1 MARDSP
7 FADRKDRVRLATRA
21 QADRALRRHAAAAR
35 AELASPLAG
44 TLTLALL
51 GAALVLLTRAVIVP
65 WIEGVNAW
73 VVPVDAWTPLAAARY
88 VANGDV
94 FHLYEPLAGR
104 TGYPY
109 TPGLP
114 ILLAPFVAIGDHFH
128 LLGDYFFTHRHPQMF
143 LILGPA
149 EALVGMLPILFV
161 AGRAVGGDRT
171 RMWCV
176 QGAVFVIA
184 AWAPVAWFHP
194 EDTIACALLIA
205 ACLRAER
212 DDWRVVGAL
221 LGGALLFKQWALWPA
236 LPLVLA
242 APRGKRALT
251 GFYAFALPALVLVPF
266 LLAGPATWSS
276 LAGTRASLLYGQ
288 PQIWLSVAFGHQRLA
303 NATLLRLL
311 WGVVTVIIAYR
322 VRHRPSTDSLLAAV
336 GAVMLVRLLFEPVL
350 FGYYLVPASVIAVIW
365 CARNGRPIAMRALT
379 ASLLCAFCLPHT
391 FPQPVF
397 FVMLAFGLAYV
408 CGPMVEHLASAP
420 EDSRPARPVGSDG
433 AILSRRRETAIT

>member
-149 EALVGMLPILFV
+149 EALVGVLPILFV

-176 QGAVFVIA
+176 QGAVFVVA

-322 VRHRPSTDSLLAAV
+322 VRHRPSADSLLAAV
-336 GAVMLVRLLFEPVL
+336 GTVMLVRLFFEPVL

-365 CARNGRPIAMRALT
+365 CARNGRPIATRALT

-397 FVMLAFGLAYV
+397 FTMLAFGVAYV
-408 CGPMVEHLASAP
+408 CGPMVEHLASAHKDP
-420 EDSRPARPVGSDG
+420 RPARPVGN
-433 AILSRRRETAIT
+433 ATEQVPAAVRSR